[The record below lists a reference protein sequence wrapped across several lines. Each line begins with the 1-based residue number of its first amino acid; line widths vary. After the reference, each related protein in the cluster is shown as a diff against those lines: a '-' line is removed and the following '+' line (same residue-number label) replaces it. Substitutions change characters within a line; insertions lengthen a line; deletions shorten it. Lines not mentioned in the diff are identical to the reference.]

1 MSIEFCLFL
10 AFFGR
15 LDFFKCRFG
24 RFDVDFDRSLST
36 RIFLD
41 QRWPESL
48 FQTLTP
54 LLLQYF
60 WIRVRIPVW
69 QFFKFE
75 NPTPVQTPATID
87 PTVIFPCFYL
97 RNDHTDSC
105 FCRNWK
111 VTPVRIRFSQ
121 IFGSSS
127 GCGSEWKTQNPAGV
141 DSCNLDLVSS
151 EISDFTPCTHAQ
163 SNVLQ
168 TKYADKTDY

>member
-97 RNDHTDSC
+97 RNDHK
-105 FCRNWK
+105 FLA
-111 VTPVRIRFSQ
+111 PVPDAGPNEKHRILPES
-121 IFGSSS
+121 
-127 GCGSEWKTQNPAGV
+127 T
-141 DSCNLDLVSS
+141 LVIWIWCQAKFLTSHHVRMHRVMFYRPNTR
-151 EISDFTPCTHAQ
+151 IKLIIKA
-163 SNVLQ
+163 
-168 TKYADKTDY
+168 